1 MPYQIGRGRPLSKRI
16 ASIVTA
22 ASLLLLAG
30 CATAPDPAPPFEP
43 PVYPPAPAEP
53 RFIFERT
60 LLYNDDIEELSGAE
74 KFRLFATGEAR
85 QTMGMVKPF
94 DIAVHQ
100 GKVYVSDSVQRAVLL
115 FDIPA
120 KRFSQIGTTK
130 PGALNKPLGI
140 DIAPNGHLY
149 VADISALRIMEY
161 DANGVFV
168 RRMGS
173 KEVFSRPTD
182 VAVSNDG
189 TRLYVVDTGG
199 VESDSHNVI
208 VFDLATGEAIKT
220 IGKRG
225 IEEGEFNLPL
235 QITTSINGS
244 WYLVD
249 GGNFRVQAYN
259 NDDSFKLAFGS
270 IGRYPGQFAR
280 PKGIASD
287 TDGNVYVIDSA
298 FGNVQIFNEA
308 GELLMFMGQ
317 RGQSGAPGNY
327 MLPSGIDI
335 DEDGRI
341 YIVDQF
347 FRKADIFRPYQLGAD
362 QGYAADPIERDD

>member
-1 MPYQIGRGRPLSKRI
+1 MSYQIARSFSKRI
-16 ASIVTA
+16 VSIA
-22 ASLLLLAG
+22 AAAALLLLAG
-30 CATAPDPAPPFEP
+30 CAATPEPAPPFEP

-60 LLYNDDIEELSGAE
+60 LLYNDDIEEMTRAQR
-74 KFRLFATGEAR
+74 FRLLATGEAR
-85 QTMGMVKPF
+85 VSTGMVKPF
-94 DIAVHQ
+94 DIAVQ
-100 GKVYVSDSVQRAVLL
+100 KGKVYVSDSVQRAVLL
-115 FDIPA
+115 FDIPG
-120 KRFSQIGTTK
+120 KRFSQIGTTQ
-130 PGALNKPLGI
+130 PGALSKPLGI
-140 DIAPNGHLY
+140 DIGPNGHLF

-161 DANGVFV
+161 DANGTFV

-173 KEVFSRPTD
+173 KETFTRPTD
-182 VAVSNDG
+182 VAVSSDG

-199 VESDSHNVI
+199 VESETHNVI

-220 IGKRG
+220 IGQRG
-225 IEEGEFNLPL
+225 IKEGEFNLPL
-235 QITTSINGS
+235 QITTSINGG
-244 WYLVD
+244 WYIVD
-249 GGNFRVQAYN
+249 GGNFRVQAFN

-280 PKGIASD
+280 PKGIATD
-287 TDGNVYVIDSA
+287 ADGNVYVIDSA

-317 RGQSGAPGNY
+317 RSQSGIPGSY

-347 FRKADIFRPYQLGAD
+347 FRKVDIFRPYALGAD
-362 QGYAADPIERDD
+362 QGHAADPIMRDD